1 MYIKMEIEGKKE
13 AGCIEV
19 CDDSV
24 RDDRDR
30 QRACWCYSIKANTAG
45 FIGGSSVL
53 YVRTQKAQVL

>member
-1 MYIKMEIEGKKE
+1 MEIEGKKE
-13 AGCIEV
+13 DGCVEV

-30 QRACWCYSIKANTAG
+30 QTACWFYGTKADAAG

-53 YVRTQKAQVL
+53 YVRAQKAQLL